1 MSFIYKTKKTF
12 AATTAALLTV
22 AATSS
27 ASFAGEDGSPFE
39 GFYLGVR
46 ATTAVTKADAAHVL
60 LSGRKADYTS
70 AFNAILDQK
79 SPRGYAGGIN
89 AGLGMSWGSL
99 YTSVEAS
106 FDLSRG
112 RFEILD
118 DKKRLYGV
126 NPRSTFALTARLG
139 LLMSDDIL
147 IYGVVGYESQ
157 SMKIAGF
164 SDSSSKDKPLTQGFG
179 GLRFG
184 GGFEY
189 MFAENMAFRI
199 EYTQSRYN
207 EKSFTANFDKFT
219 YKPRNATISVGIVLH
234 MN

>member
-12 AATTAALLTV
+12 VATTAGFLTV
-22 AATSS
+22 VAASS
-27 ASFAGEDGSPFE
+27 ASFAGEDRSPFE

-46 ATTAVTKADAAHVL
+46 TTSTVTKADAAHVL
-60 LSGRKADYTS
+60 LSGRKAKYVA
-70 AFNAILDQK
+70 AFNSILDQK

-106 FDLSRG
+106 FGISRG
-112 RFEILD
+112 RFEIRD
-118 DKKRLYGV
+118 DKKRTFGV

-147 IYGVVGYESQ
+147 VYGVVGYESQ
-157 SMKIAGF
+157 SMKITGL
-164 SDSSSKDKPLTQGFG
+164 SNPSSKDSPLKQGFG

-189 MFAENMAFRI
+189 MFAENMAFRV
-199 EYTQSRYN
+199 EYTQSRYG
-207 EKSFTANFDKFT
+207 EKSFTAKFDKFT